1 MRRLFEESIEQ
12 DADSGLLDVDFLE
25 FNELEQDALK
35 DTEVN
40 LEYSELD
47 IDFLEA
53 DFLRDLLD
61 VIEDLDKTM
70 ARLGDRQSQGSGDF
84 TLRGA
89 TVGKNNDSQYNIFVE
104 DDGIV
109 FYRDVQGV
117 IRLKVQLG
125 SSVKIDT
132 IVEGYE
138 GIIDLDGGDDS
149 LIVITQE

>member
-1 MRRLFEESIEQ
+1 
-12 DADSGLLDVDFLE
+12 
-25 FNELEQDALK
+25 
-35 DTEVN
+35 
-40 LEYSELD
+40 
-47 IDFLEA
+47 
-53 DFLRDLLD
+53 
-61 VIEDLDKTM
+61 M
-70 ARLGDRQSQGSGDF
+70 ARLGDRQAQGSGDF

-89 TVGKNNDSQYNIFVE
+89 TIGKNTDSQYNIFVE

-138 GIIDLDGGDDS
+138 GIIDLDGGEDS